1 MSLRLPASRGRKVQ
15 VDTSLAIVNI
25 VLLLI
30 FYFLLAGQDPKF
42 ATQLEL
48 ATTSTLSPD
57 TLPSPVLEVVGPED
71 WRLDGRPILPEAL
84 PAALA
89 AMPAGPLH
97 LLLDRNAPAT
107 LLVSLMRRPELAS
120 HELRLVTVKGLG
132 E

>member
-1 MSLRLPASRGRKVQ
+1 MSLNLPTGRGRRVQ

-30 FYFLLAGQDPKF
+30 FYFLLVGQDPKF
-42 ATQLEL
+42 ETGLKL
-48 ATTSTLSPD
+48 ATTTTLRPD
-57 TLPSPVLEVVGPED
+57 SLPSPVLEVLGPED

-84 PAALA
+84 PGALA
-89 AMPAGPLH
+89 SSAAPLH
-97 LLLDRNAPAT
+97 LLLDRNAPAG
-107 LLVSLMRRPELAS
+107 LLVGLMRRPELAG